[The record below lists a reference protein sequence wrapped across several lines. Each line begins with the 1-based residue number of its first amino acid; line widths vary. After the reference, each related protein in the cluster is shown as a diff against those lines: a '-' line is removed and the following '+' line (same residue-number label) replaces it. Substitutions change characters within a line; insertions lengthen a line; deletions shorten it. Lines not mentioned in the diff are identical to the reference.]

1 MSFRVRDCVTRG
13 YSRKYMD
20 WKRRILRTEKGQ
32 GLTSYGL
39 VLILLVFALICFLAF
54 WFTGRSFW
62 QTVVTLIGVI
72 GVLLALVGLSGLV
85 QHIRRRLQ
93 K

>member
-1 MSFRVRDCVTRG
+1 
-13 YSRKYMD
+13 MD

>member
-1 MSFRVRDCVTRG
+1 
-13 YSRKYMD
+13 MD

-39 VLILLVFALICFLAF
+39 VLILLVFALVCFLAF
-54 WFTGRSFW
+54 WLTGQSFW
-62 QTVVTLIGVI
+62 ETVLTLIGVI
-72 GVLLALVGLSGLV
+72 GVLLAIAGMSGLV
-85 QHIRRRLQ
+85 QYIRRRMQ